1 MTDVVPC
8 LNCAACVP
16 RRTIHS
22 KVKAEAAEQA
32 AQASNSESSIARLVA
47 KELSP
52 TFYQPG
58 QWTRHP
64 RGKQMDAKW
73 MITCKNICKLG
84 QYSAGTKA

>member
-1 MTDVVPC
+1 MIIVVPC
-8 LNCAACVP
+8 LNCAASVP
-16 RRTIHS
+16 RRTLHS

-64 RGKQMDAKW
+64 RGKLQNGW
-73 MITCKNICKLG
+73 
-84 QYSAGTKA
+84 